1 MGVAPDVGEPPYMS
15 QNAAC
20 PGTIAVIISCET
32 SDGEFLMPS
41 QTMPGN
47 NDLANPANFASLKE
61 GMADKA
67 GQAGAALTE
76 TAQRV
81 GDQARETAS
90 SLASDAQQRFHGYM
104 DQQVAAGADLARRVA
119 SAIKTAADE
128 LDPTS
133 PALSGMVRGAGEKV
147 QELSQQFRD
156 KSADEILA
164 DTRAFV
170 RRKPVLVFGAA
181 AALGF
186 VAYRVLNAGMT
197 QSASHEQRYVGGDDG
212 RRHPSDLPSR
222 NVHADFAP
230 DRSSDRIHAD

>member
-1 MGVAPDVGEPPYMS
+1 MPGQSISGKNDVG
-15 QNAAC
+15 
-20 PGTIAVIISCET
+20 
-32 SDGEFLMPS
+32 
-41 QTMPGN
+41 
-47 NDLANPANFASLKE
+47 NPANSASGANLKD
-61 GMADKA
+61 GLADKSR
-67 GQAGAALTE
+67 QAGAALTE

-90 SLASDAQQRFHGYM
+90 SLTSDAQQRFHGYM
-104 DQQVAAGADLARRVA
+104 DQQVAAGADLAGRVA

-128 LDPTS
+128 LDHTS
-133 PALSGMVRGAGEKV
+133 PALSGMVRGASEKV

-164 DTRAFV
+164 ETRDFV
-170 RRKPVLVFGAA
+170 RRKPALVFGAA

-230 DRSSDRIHAD
+230 DRIHAD